1 MSDPARHPTAPVAA
15 LATPEGAEAAPP
27 LSEAEWRALL
37 DPPPPIDLNVA
48 VPAFRNY
55 LRDYR
60 PQVRAGFELA
70 EMAGG
75 RIKPAEWEAEAA
87 KQRAEWRERLPVDCP
102 PPPPHRPPVWNQAEF
117 EADMDNLTRAL
128 DALQHR
134 RGRKPGGGDRKLEAR
149 NKWLY
154 RQCCNGR
161 EMPYANI
168 IAELKRIASAKGWEP
183 IESVQGIRAAA
194 KRYAAS
200 HPDLPP
206 IPNRQNL

>member
-1 MSDPARHPTAPVAA
+1 M
-15 LATPEGAEAAPP
+15 
-27 LSEAEWRALL
+27 SEAEWRALL

-128 DALQHR
+128 DALQQTVAAESLAAVIGSWR
-134 RGRKPGGGDRKLEAR
+134 PGTSGFTG
-149 NKWLY
+149 
-154 RQCCNGR
+154 
-161 EMPYANI
+161 
-168 IAELKRIASAKGWEP
+168 SAATEGKCP
-183 IESVQGIRAAA
+183 TPTS
-194 KRYAAS
+194 S
-200 HPDLPP
+200 LS
-206 IPNRQNL
+206 